1 MRWLTYFILAYFALG
16 VQVALRGY
24 IDIKGAEPNL
34 ILLVV
39 IFVAVN
45 AGREAALGG
54 AFLLG
59 LMQDMLTLQPMGVW
73 AVCYGL
79 VAMFVISTQEVVYRE
94 HPLTHF
100 SLALAGGV
108 LCAIVIVIHGWVYP
122 MIHGGGAGAL
132 AAAHNPEMVATRRP
146 SIAVL
151 LGGTIYTAILAPF
164 ILGAL
169 QRMKKGFAFRR
180 RA

>member
-1 MRWLTYFILAYFALG
+1 MRWLAYFILAYVALG

-24 IDIKGAEPNL
+24 IDVKGAEPNL

-45 AGREAALGG
+45 ATREAALGG

-59 LMQDMLTLQPMGVW
+59 LMQDLLTLQPMGVW

-79 VAMFVISTQEVVYRE
+79 VAVFVISTQEVVYRD

-100 SLALAGGV
+100 SLTLAGGV
-108 LCAIVIVIHGWVYP
+108 ICAIVIIIHGWIYP
-122 MIHGGGAGAL
+122 MIHNVAPAI
-132 AAAHNPEMVATRRP
+132 APHNPEMVSTRRP
-146 SIAVL
+146 PITNL
-151 LGGTIYTAILAPF
+151 LAGTLYTAILAPLV
-164 ILGAL
+164 LGAL